1 MCSAAK
7 KGSQFMI
14 EFPSQEFLLTLGS
27 SCVTLMVGGYGA
39 WKLIGKR
46 AMNLLIEKDIVA
58 DADIGNPNFA
68 RHRVVHESLTILR
81 SESGADRVQVG
92 QFHNGGKFLDGSPM
106 KKFSVSH
113 ESCAAGVSF
122 EFQNFQAVQA
132 SIFCDLIDL
141 VKKDMPLIYLTNA
154 LPEESST
161 KTYNKSKGIEAFSV
175 LPLMKKE
182 LFIGFVK
189 MEWTDLTSLPENENE
204 HGNLFKDYRSYIQL
218 ELTKKG

>member
-1 MCSAAK
+1 M
-7 KGSQFMI
+7 
-14 EFPSQEFLLTLGS
+14 PSQEFLLALGS
-27 SCVTLMVGGYGA
+27 SCVTILIGAYGA
-39 WKLIGKR
+39 WKLLGKKVIGFFV
-46 AMNLLIEKDIVA
+46 EKEVAA
-58 DADIGNPNFA
+58 DADIGNPDFA
-68 RHRVVHESLTILR
+68 KHRVVHENLTILR

-122 EFQNFQAVQA
+122 EFQNLQAVQA
-132 SIFCDLIDL
+132 TIFCDLIDL

-154 LPEESST
+154 LPDESST
-161 KTYNKSKGIEAFSV
+161 KTYNKSKGVEAFSV
-175 LPLMKKE
+175 LPLKKKE

-189 MEWTDLTSLPENENE
+189 MEWTDMSSLPQNEDE
-204 HGNLFKDYRSYIQL
+204 HGRMFKDYRSYIQL